1 MSLSQQFLDRKD
13 KWSNNVY
20 MGDYSELRVDIFQY
34 LYKELKELM
43 YSEKQVSLMTDDL
56 LEFVDK
62 DFIKKTN
69 EQKNT

>member
-1 MSLSQQFLDRKD
+1 MSLSQQFLDKED

-34 LYKELKELM
+34 LYKELM
-43 YSEKQVSLMTDDL
+43 YSEKQVSLMTEDI

-62 DFIKKTN
+62 DRQNKEK
-69 EQKNT
+69 E